1 MNAPFSRRRL
11 LQALPLAACAS
22 TFNILVRSQEAKKS
36 WITGN
41 PTIDKPRELALGL
54 LKPTQAQIDH
64 AWELHFSSVV
74 FESYGFA
81 PRCAIDAEVMNEA
94 IKAGVGAAEI
104 IDLRESM
111 SMNRNA
117 TNERERKEFLDAFHA
132 AGVTCIFQ
140 NTGV

>member
-1 MNAPFSRRRL
+1 MRLFSLMNAPFSRRRL
-11 LQALPLAACAS
+11 LQSLPLAALAGGG
-22 TFNILVRSQEAKKS
+22 FNIHVRSQEAKKS

-41 PTIDKPRELALGL
+41 PAIDKPREIALGL

-64 AWELHFSSVV
+64 AWELHFGSVV

-81 PRCAIDAEVMNEA
+81 PRCAIDAEAMNEA
-94 IKAGVGAAEI
+94 IKSGAGAAEI
-104 IDLRESM
+104 ADLRESM

-132 AGVTCIFQ
+132 A
-140 NTGV
+140 

>member
-1 MNAPFSRRRL
+1 M
-11 LQALPLAACAS
+11 PLAVLAGS
-22 TFNILVRSQEAKKS
+22 FHIQGRSQDAKKS

-41 PTIDKPRELALGL
+41 PVIDKPREVAISL
-54 LKPTQAQIDH
+54 LKPTQAQIEH
-64 AWELHFSSVV
+64 AWELHFGSVV

-81 PRCAIDAEVMNEA
+81 PRCAIDAEAMNET
-94 IKAGVGAAEI
+94 IKAGAAAAEI
-104 IDLRESM
+104 ADLRASM

-140 NTGV
+140 NTGEEGSDPMRLI